1 VQIDYLE
8 GGTGMYQPGVCNIDG
23 REIAKRRAFG
33 IVSVA
38 GAIGL
43 AALLVAVDAPPLARA
58 IVVLPLGAGLVSLE
72 EARRRFCGAFAY
84 RSIRSATGSGSDATE
99 RVTDRAAKAA
109 DRAAARWMVAYCG
122 TIAVAITAV
131 FMLLPI

>member
-1 VQIDYLE
+1 VHIEYLDRAD
-8 GGTGMYQPGVCNIDG
+8 GMYRPGVCNIDG
-23 REIAKRRAFG
+23 REIAKRRRFG
-33 IVSVA
+33 IVAVA
-38 GAIGL
+38 GAIALG
-43 AALLVAVDAPPLARA
+43 ALLVFIDAPALARA

-84 RSIRSATGSGSDATE
+84 LGIRSATASDSTE
-99 RVTDRAAKAA
+99 RVNDAAALAA

-122 TIAVAITAV
+122 IIAVAITAV

>member
-1 VQIDYLE
+1 VRIEYLDRVE
-8 GGTGMYQPGVCNIDG
+8 GSYRPGVCNIDG
-23 REIAKRRAFG
+23 REIAKRRRFG
-33 IVSVA
+33 IVSIA
-38 GAIGL
+38 GAIALG
-43 AALLVAVDAPPLARA
+43 ALLVAVDAPALARA

-84 RSIRSATGSGSDATE
+84 LGIRSIVGTDSTE
-99 RVTDRAAKAA
+99 RVSDVAATAA

-122 TIAVAITAV
+122 IIAVAITAV

>member
-1 VQIDYLE
+1 VQIEYLD
-8 GGTGMYQPGVCNIDG
+8 GRRGTYQAGVCNIDG
-23 REIAKRRAFG
+23 REIAKRRVFG
-33 IVSVA
+33 VVSVVGA
-38 GAIGL
+38 VALGAI
-43 AALLVAVDAPPLARA
+43 LVAADAPAPARA

-84 RSIRSATGSGSDATE
+84 LGIRSVTGTDSTE
-99 RVTDRAAKAA
+99 RVADADAKAA